1 MQQAILMQ
9 QQMQQAM
16 LMQQQMQQAPA
27 QLQLSPVPYQT

>member
-1 MQQAILMQ
+1 MQ